1 MKICVVGAG
10 AMGLLYGGCLSHI
23 GHDVTLVGGRSIPVI
38 KEKGL
43 KMNTSW
49 TGPVVVYP
57 KACYADELEGDFE
70 LLILL
75 TKTHQSRAAMDSVR
89 HILNDKMTVLS
100 LQNGLG
106 NKELLQDYVP
116 TEQIMLGMTLYPSDL
131 IAPGEIKSTFAD
143 IGALV
148 DAEGP
153 LTERTKRIS
162 AEMDK
167 AGIKHIIGEGA
178 WEFIWEKVIFNGTAN
193 PLCALFGISSEKL
206 SEIGAY
212 DLLYQMADEGVA
224 IANAK
229 GIPISKESMRNRIF
243 NVLELKKPHA
253 PSMLVDMISGAKTEV
268 DNINGGLVRE
278 AKQLGMPTPINDLI
292 IQLIHLKENSRGK
305 EYDPAKSYH

>member
-10 AMGLLYGGCLSHI
+10 AMGCLYGGCLSHI

-38 KEKGL
+38 QEYGL
-43 KMNTSW
+43 KMNTAW
-49 TGPVVVYP
+49 TGPVVVHP
-57 KACYADELEGDFE
+57 KACNADELEGEFDV
-70 LLILL
+70 LILL
-75 TKTHQSRAAMDSVR
+75 TKTFQSRAAMDSVR

-106 NKELLQDYVP
+106 NKELLQEYVS

-131 IAPGEIKSTFAD
+131 VAPGEIISTFAD

-153 LTERTKRIS
+153 LTERTKKIS

-178 WEFIWEKVIFNGTAN
+178 WEFIWEKIIFNSVAN
-193 PLCALFGISSEKL
+193 PVCTLLGVSSEML
-206 SEIGAY
+206 SPIDAY

-224 IANAK
+224 IANAN
-229 GIPISKESMRNRIF
+229 GVPISSESARKRIF
-243 NVLELKKPHA
+243 NVLELRKPHA
-253 PSMLVDMISGAKTEV
+253 PSMLVDFAAGRKTEV
-268 DNINGGLVRE
+268 DFINGGLARE
-278 AKQLGMPTPINDLI
+278 GKRLGIPTPINDII
-292 IQLIHLKENSRGK
+292 IQLIHLKEQSRGR
-305 EYDPAKSYH
+305 EYTPHR

>member
-1 MKICVVGAG
+1 MKICIVGAG
-10 AMGLLYGGCLSHI
+10 AMGCLYGGCLSLI
-23 GHDVTLVGGRSIPVI
+23 GHDITLVGGRSIPVI
-38 KEKGL
+38 REKGL
-43 KMNTSW
+43 KMNTAW

-57 KACYADELEGDFE
+57 KACNAEELEGEYD

-75 TKTHQSRAAMDSVR
+75 TKTFQSRAAMDSVR
-89 HILNDKMTVLS
+89 HILNNKMTVLS

-106 NKELLQDYVP
+106 NKELLQEYVA

-131 IAPGEIKSTFAD
+131 IAPGEIVSSFAD

-153 LTERTKRIS
+153 LSERTRKIS

-178 WEFIWEKVIFNGTAN
+178 WEFIWEKVIFNASAN
-193 PLCALFGISSEKL
+193 TVCALMGVSSEML
-206 SEIGAY
+206 SPIGAY

-224 IANAK
+224 VANAN
-229 GIPISKESMRNRIF
+229 GIPITGEGMRKRLF
-243 NVLELKKPHA
+243 NILELGKTHA
-253 PSMLVDMISGAKTEV
+253 PSMLVDITAGRKTEV
-268 DNINGGLVRE
+268 DFINGGLARE
-278 AKQLGMPTPINDLI
+278 GRRLGIPTPINDVI

-305 EYDPAKSYH
+305 EYISHS

>member
-10 AMGLLYGGCLSHI
+10 AMGCLYGGCLSYI

-38 KEKGL
+38 REKGL
-43 KMNTSW
+43 KMNTAW
-49 TGPVVVYP
+49 TGSVVVHP
-57 KACYADELEGDFE
+57 QACNADELEGEFD

-75 TKTHQSRAAMDSVR
+75 TKTFQSRAAMDSVR

-106 NKELLQDYVP
+106 NKELLQEYVA

-131 IAPGEIKSTFAD
+131 IAPGEIVSTFAD

-153 LTERTKRIS
+153 LTERTKMIS

-167 AGIKHIIGEGA
+167 AGIRHIIGEGA
-178 WEFIWEKVIFNGTAN
+178 WEFIWEKVIFNATAN
-193 PLCALFGISSEKL
+193 PVCALLGVSSEML
-206 SEIGAY
+206 SPIGAY

-224 IANAK
+224 IANAN
-229 GIPISKESMRNRIF
+229 GIAISGESMRKRLY
-243 NVLELKKPHA
+243 NVLEMQKPHA
-253 PSMLVDMISGAKTEV
+253 PSMLVDITARRKTEV
-268 DNINGGLVRE
+268 DFINGGLVRE
-278 AKQLGMPTPINDLI
+278 GKRLGIPTPINDLI
-292 IQLIHLKENSRGK
+292 IELIHLKENSYGK
-305 EYDPAKSYH
+305 EYVPHK